1 MGVQMK
7 NIIVNFNLI
16 IVFCDWIGLRLNPSQ
31 TEACTWPLWQ
41 AILKRCIFVE
51 LIADCSCEK
60 TEPRNFFI
68 L

>member
-16 IVFCDWIGLRLNPSQ
+16 IVFCEWIGLSLNPSQ
-31 TEACTWPLWQ
+31 TEACICPLWK

-60 TEPRNFFI
+60 TEPKNFFI